1 MDILIVED
9 DLLFNHFY
17 SMFFQSKGVNV
28 VSTYSIA
35 EARDILKSSALFDAI
50 VLDNQLTD
58 GEGLQ
63 LVPALI
69 EKYPDAAIL
78 MVSAN
83 DSADFFLQAYA
94 SGLDDYAV
102 KPVNVDLLWV
112 KICRAVEVRRLQRV
126 SRQQQAELAY
136 WVAQEQQE
144 QALAGHV
151 LATLTQRLQQMPP
164 YIQAKTKP
172 SSSFSGDILLQQQ
185 GQDGSQY
192 LLLAD
197 AMGHGLAA
205 AISLMPVLEVFQS
218 MSQKSLPLSN
228 IVFEL
233 NKKLNRQLPADRFV
247 AAIFLRLD
255 PRAAELEVWNG
266 GMPPLLLV
274 DTTQQSFSK
283 AESKNMALGI
293 LNEQQIDVTV
303 EKFKWVT
310 GSYVIGFTDGLT
322 DADFVSYGQ
331 FSVDRVAESWLEQP
345 ERAFQH
351 FEQFIDALTNPV
363 DDITIFSIHF
373 DQYLD
378 SISSATHA
386 HEQKDGRLCLDFK
399 TIGSALSQ
407 VDAPLQIVQTFS
419 AYGMPQNLANVLFS
433 VLTELYLNSLEHGVL
448 KLDSTIK
455 QEEDGFINYYQ
466 LREQRLLSLTSGDFI
481 SLNIDWSMDD
491 NSIRI
496 NVIDSGK
503 GFNYQA
509 VHEQRSTEQ
518 IFYGRGINMIY
529 SLCAEVNFKGCGNE
543 VQAVIMG

>member
-345 ERAFQH
+345 ERAFHH

-378 SISSATHA
+378 SISSAIHA

-466 LREQRLLSLTSGDFI
+466 LREQRLLSLTSDDFI

-503 GFNYQA
+503 GFNYQG